1 MTDIFLHG
9 KLGQEFGQKFR
20 FSICKPKDV
29 FQAIETIKEGFSKKI
44 VELSK
49 SGLQYSIIVDGQSI
63 SSEKELER
71 RGKFSQIDIVPV
83 IFGSGVAALAVGFVA
98 AIGSYAA
105 AGAGYALLSSF
116 LMSVAFSAIAIGIQA
131 LMAKPPS
138 YNTPQGSVS
147 TTSSSSKSFMF
158 SNRENV
164 AFQGSPV
171 PLGYGRIRVGS
182 AIIQEN
188 VKSYPNS
195 MSTFDEF
202 ASQSV
207 QQGGS
212 HMSIIHNQ
220 EL

>member
-1 MTDIFLHG
+1 MTNIFLHG
-9 KLGQEFGQKFR
+9 KLGQEFGQKFK

-29 FQAIETIKEGFSKKI
+29 FQAIETIKEGFNKRI
-44 VELSK
+44 IELSK
-49 SGLQYSIIVDGQSI
+49 LGLQYSIVVDGQYI

-83 IFGSGVAALAVGFVA
+83 IFGSGVAALAVG
-98 AIGSYAA
+98 AA
-105 AGAGYALLSSF
+105 ALLGASVTSGLVQAFLLA
-116 LMSVAFSAIAIGIQA
+116 VAFSAISIGIQA

-147 TTSSSSKSFMF
+147 TTSSASKSFMF

-171 PLGYGRIRVGS
+171 PLGYGRMRVGS

-202 ASQSV
+202 ASQNA

-212 HMSIIHNQ
+212 HMSIVHNQ

>member
-1 MTDIFLHG
+1 MTSIFLHG
-9 KLGQEFGQKFR
+9 KLGQEFGQKFK

-29 FQAIETIKEGFSKKI
+29 FQAIETIKENFNKRI
-44 VELSK
+44 IELAK
-49 SGLQYSIIVDGQSI
+49 LGLQYSIVVDGQYI

-71 RGKFSQIDIVPV
+71 RGRFSQIDIVPV
-83 IFGSGVAALAVGFVA
+83 IFGSGVAALAVGAV
-98 AIGSYAA
+98 
-105 AGAGYALLSSF
+105 ALLGASVTTGLVSSF
-116 LMSVAFSAIAIGIQA
+116 LLAVAFSAISIGIQA

-147 TTSSSSKSFMF
+147 TTSSASKSFMF

>member
-1 MTDIFLHG
+1 MTNIFLHG
-9 KLGQEFGQKFR
+9 KLGQEFGQKFK

-29 FQAIETIKEGFSKKI
+29 FQAIETIKDNFNKRI
-44 VELSK
+44 IELAK
-49 SGLQYSIIVDGQSI
+49 LGLQYSIVVDGQYI

-83 IFGSGVAALAVGFVA
+83 IFGSGVAALAVGAV
-98 AIGSYAA
+98 
-105 AGAGYALLSSF
+105 ALLGASVTTGLVSSF
-116 LMSVAFSAIAIGIQA
+116 LLAVAFSAISIGIQA

-147 TTSSSSKSFMF
+147 TTSSASKSFMF

-182 AIIQEN
+182 AVIQEN

-202 ASQSV
+202 ASQNA

>member
-1 MTDIFLHG
+1 MTNIFLHG
-9 KLGQEFGQKFR
+9 KLGQEFGQKFK

-29 FQAIETIKEGFSKKI
+29 FQAIETIKEGFNKRI
-44 VELSK
+44 IELSK
-49 SGLQYSIIVDGQSI
+49 LGLQYSIVVDGQYI

-83 IFGSGVAALAVGFVA
+83 IFGSGVAALAVGAV
-98 AIGSYAA
+98 
-105 AGAGYALLSSF
+105 ALLGASVTEGLVMSF
-116 LMSVAFSAIAIGIQA
+116 LLAVAFSAISIGIQA

-147 TTSSSSKSFMF
+147 TTSSASKSFMF

-171 PLGYGRIRVGS
+171 PLGYGRMRVGS

-202 ASQSV
+202 ASQNA

-212 HMSIIHNQ
+212 HMSIVHNQ